1 MKQRRPKPDI
11 RFSRGKRPWRQKW
24 ADAFRGLRWAV
35 HEQSSFIVHFFAAA
49 AVITSAWLLG
59 TFDTVRW
66 SLLVL
71 CIVMVIGGEML
82 NTSIETLAKA
92 ITSSHDPLIG
102 RALDIASG
110 AVLTVAFGAAVV
122 GTVLFLESLAICLQ
136 GG

>member
-1 MKQRRPKPDI
+1 MKQRKPKIDT
-11 RFSRGKRPWRQKW
+11 RFMRGRRPWSQKW
-24 ADAFRGLRWAV
+24 ADAFHGLRWSV
-35 HEQSSFIVHFFAAA
+35 HEQSSFIVHFLA
-49 AVITSAWLLG
+49 AVAVIVLAWFLG

-66 SLLVL
+66 AILVL
-71 CIVMVIGGEML
+71 CIAMVIGCEML

-110 AVLTVAFGAAVV
+110 AVLTVSFGAAIV
-122 GTVLFLESLAICLQ
+122 GTILFLESLAIFLR